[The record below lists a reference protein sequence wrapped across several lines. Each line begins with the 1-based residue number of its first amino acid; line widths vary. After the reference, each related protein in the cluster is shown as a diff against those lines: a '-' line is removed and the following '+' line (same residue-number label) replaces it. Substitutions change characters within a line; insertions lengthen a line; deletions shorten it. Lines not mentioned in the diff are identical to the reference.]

1 MKRTLEGTFGRVRV
15 RGEITE
21 LKRYPSGHIY
31 LSLKDEGG
39 KIAAVVWKSA
49 VPRLGLEPE
58 NGVEVIAQGRIT
70 AYGERSTYQLMIE
83 RLEYAGA
90 GALLARIE
98 ALRLRLA
105 AEGLFDAARKQP
117 IPLLPRV
124 VGVVTSERG
133 AVIQDIRTT
142 ILRRFPRP
150 ILLWPVAVQG
160 EGAAAQ
166 IAAAIAGFD
175 ALPEGGAV
183 PRPDVLIVARG
194 GGSLEDLMAFN
205 EEVVVRAVAAC
216 RIPLISAVGH
226 ETDTTLIDF
235 AADRRAPTPTAAA
248 EMAVPARSEL
258 AADIAQKAARLIGAL
273 NRLTQECRLRLQRAE
288 RGLPDLPAL
297 VGTAR
302 QRLDDRAARLLL
314 ALPNL
319 VAARRAAL
327 VDIERH
333 LPAPWQ
339 IIQARRNAVALLAQR
354 LRAGLQHAAAAAP
367 RRGGA
372 DHPPAER
379 RAAARRAARGALAAG
394 GRGGAA
400 GGGVAGGGAETRICA
415 GVRPQG
421 RAGFACRGGEAGGGA
436 AAAFRRWRRAGDG
449 GGKWGEAAGELAAV
463 QRPLRAAGWAGL
475 QGRPGLCPGPAR
487 GQWPP
492 GPRYLSSSL
501 GRGEAVS
508 RFTASPPS
516 QENCLKVMGSKGLSA
531 LGGSRAEPWP
541 PFKPP
546 AARASPW
553 CPAPG
558 ALASSSL
565 PPQRRA
571 KPRAMD
577 RPSPVPWPGG
587 LVVKNASPARARAAG
602 SMP

>member
-1 MKRTLEGTFGRVRV
+1 MSETRALPAGNIPEYTVSEISGAVKRTLEGAFGRVRV

-49 VPRLGLEPE
+49 VSRLGLEPE
-58 NGVEVIAQGRIT
+58 NGVEVIAQGRVT
-70 AYGERSTYQLMIE
+70 AYGERSTYQLVIE

-105 AEGLFDAARKQP
+105 GEGLFDPARKQP
-117 IPLLPRV
+117 IPLLPLV

-133 AVIQDIRTT
+133 AVFQDIRTT

-175 ALPEGGAV
+175 GLAEGGAV

-194 GGSLEDLMAFN
+194 GGGLEDLMAFN
-205 EEVVVRAVAAC
+205 EEVVVRAVASC

-248 EMAVPARSEL
+248 ELAVPARIEL
-258 AADIAQKAARLIGAL
+258 AADLAQKAARLIGAL

-297 VGTAR
+297 LGTAR

-327 VDIERH
+327 VDVERH

-339 IIQARRNAVALLAQR
+339 IIAARRNAIALLAQR
-354 LRAGLQHAAAAAP
+354 LRAGLQHAAAQ
-367 RRGGA
+367 RR
-372 DHPPAER
+372 DL
-379 RAAARRAARGALAAG
+379 AARITHRLTAA
-394 GRGGAA
+394 
-400 GGGVAGGGAETRICA
+400 
-415 GVRPQG
+415 
-421 RAGFACRGGEAGGGA
+421 
-436 AAAFRRWRRAGDG
+436 
-449 GGKWGEAAGELAAV
+449 
-463 QRPLRAAGWAGL
+463 PLRASLREARSRLEGMAGRL
-475 QGRPGLCPGPAR
+475 
-487 GQWPP
+487 
-492 GPRYLSSSL
+492 
-501 GRGEAVS
+501 EAVS
-508 RFTASPPS
+508 PEAV
-516 QENCLKVMGSKGLSA
+516 LKRGYALVFDRKGAPLTQA
-531 LGGSRAEPWP
+531 GAVP
-541 PFKPP
+541 
-546 AARASPW
+546 
-553 CPAPG
+553 PG
-558 ALASSSL
+558 AELRLHFADGDV
-565 PPQRRA
+565 RA
-571 KPRAMD
+571 
-577 RPSPVPWPGG
+577 V
-587 LVVKNASPARARAAG
+587 AAG
-602 SMP
+602 RGDKRQGSLQL